1 MAACG
6 GGGNVATMPP
16 PASPNPDFVAAGQA
30 AGAGSGEGMAAGAE
44 GIAQASGNAGS
55 TWRTALRLVSF
66 SVAVDPRAFAL
77 TVATA
82 LAGSLAEGVGRV
94 LLLPLLSAAGM
105 NFSGPSAASRL
116 SGASQRLLTGA
127 GVPHWLWLPVVLGVF
142 LATGALRSMLRRSQS
157 MMIYTTTTRVQLAL
171 SRRVYESVVK
181 AQWGFLVRQ
190 RSGRLTHLLTEELR
204 NVSDAISL
212 SLSLINLGC
221 LTLLYLGIAL
231 KLSTAMT
238 GLVLA
243 MGGALMLLERRSLG
257 RMRAIGNELSE
268 SVGEVYAATEEHL
281 SNLKSV
287 KTYNA
292 EERDVQQFA
301 KLCGQVARHAV
312 GNAKQ
317 QAAASFRFEVGT
329 LAALGAVI
337 FLALGVLHVQAAT
350 LLLLLAIFTR
360 LMPQLANLQGQTHQF
375 AGILPSFD
383 HVLAIEAECAAHA
396 EPRAL
401 EGGAEES
408 AAAARLSLERE
419 FRLENLWFAYQ
430 RSDSHREPEFVL
442 RGIDLAIEAGVL
454 TAVVGPS
461 GAGKSTIADLVNGL
475 LLATRGRL
483 LLDGRALTPAE
494 VRQWR
499 RQVGYVGQETV
510 LFHQSVR
517 ENLLWATPEAT
528 DDELREALEQASAG
542 FVYELPGG
550 AGTGGLETIVG
561 DRGVLLSSGERQR
574 ISLARALLRKPT
586 LLILDEATNAL
597 DVENEARIL
606 DAIREAMRSSK
617 QDAMRSSK
625 QGGRGALTVLMIA
638 HRASAVC
645 RADRIF
651 ELEDG
656 RVARS
661 GTWEELNR
669 ETHR

>member
-1 MAACG
+1 MNTTSTPRPDNA
-6 GGGNVATMPP
+6 VA
-16 PASPNPDFVAAGQA
+16 GK
-30 AGAGSGEGMAAGAE
+30 GAGVAAGAE
-44 GIAQASGNAGS
+44 GLAQASGNAGP
-55 TWRTALRLVSF
+55 TWRTALRLVRF

-82 LAGSLAEGVGRV
+82 LAGSLTEGVGLV

-105 NFSGPSAASRL
+105 NFSGPSVASRL

-127 GVPHWLWLPVVLGVF
+127 GVPHGLWLPTVLGVF
-142 LATGALRSMLRRSQS
+142 LATGALRSMLRRAQT
-157 MMIYTTTTRVQLAL
+157 MMSFTTTTRVHLAL
-171 SRRVYESVVK
+171 SRQLYESVVR

-190 RSGRLTHLLTEELR
+190 RAGRLTHLLTGELR
-204 NVSDAISL
+204 KVEDAISL
-212 SLSLINLGC
+212 LLSLISLGC
-221 LTLLYLGIAL
+221 LTLLYLWIAL
-231 KLSTAMT
+231 KLSAAMT

-243 MGGALMLLERRSLG
+243 MGGGLMLLERRSLG
-257 RMRAIGNELSE
+257 RMRASGEVFAQ
-268 SVGEVYAATEEHL
+268 SVGEVYAATGEHL

-287 KTYNA
+287 KTYDA
-292 EERDVQQFA
+292 EERDVRQFA
-301 KLCGQVARHAV
+301 KLCGEMARHAV
-312 GNAKQ
+312 GAAKQ
-317 QAAASFRFEVGT
+317 QAASTFRFEVGT

-350 LLLLLAIFTR
+350 MLMLLAVFTR
-360 LMPQLANLQGQTHQF
+360 LMPQLATVQSEAHQL
-375 AGILPSFD
+375 AGVLPSFD

-396 EPRAL
+396 EPQA
-401 EGGAEES
+401 EGDGAEEL
-408 AAAARLSLERE
+408 AAARLSLERE
-419 FRLENLWFAYQ
+419 FRLEKVWFAYQ
-430 RSDSHREPEFVL
+430 ASDSLRGTESQPKEPEFVL
-442 RGIDLAIEAGVL
+442 RGIDLGIEAGLL

-475 LLATRGRL
+475 LLPTRGRL
-483 LLDGRALTPAE
+483 LLDGRALTQAE
-494 VRQWR
+494 LRQWR

-517 ENLLWATPEAT
+517 ENLLWAKPDAS
-528 DDELREALEQASAG
+528 DDELREALETASAG

-550 AGTGGLETIVG
+550 LETVAG

-606 DAIREAMRSSK
+606 DAIREAVRSSK
-617 QDAMRSSK
+617 LDAMQNAR
-625 QGGRGALTVLMIA
+625 QEGRGALTVLMIA
-638 HRASAVC
+638 HRPSAVC

-656 RVARS
+656 RIVRS
-661 GTWEELNR
+661 GTWEELKG
-669 ETHR
+669 ETQQ